1 MNTPLKLLVIAQ
13 SVFVLLLIGALAVIA
28 VNKSVVAGNSDATPS
43 HQQIINAIIDGI
55 SMEGEKRH
63 ITQTTIQCQPGQVWR
78 CTGIKTASGAEYSA
92 TIEVES
98 IVGQIIILPAEL
110 TITKEPPYKEL
121 ETL

>member
-13 SVFVLLLIGALAVIA
+13 SVFVLLLIGVFAVIA
-28 VNKSVVAGNSDATPS
+28 VNKSVADHSDATPS

-55 SMEGEKRH
+55 SMEGEKRPF
-63 ITQTTIQCQPGQVWR
+63 TQTTIQCQPGQVWR

-98 IVGQIIILPAEL
+98 IAGQIIILPAEL

-121 ETL
+121 EIL